1 VHYKYTIG
9 HPQGAALQRIIEDS
23 KKTLQKKQC
32 KVHGKIKY

>member
-23 KKTLQKKQC
+23 KKNIAKETM
-32 KVHGKIKY
+32 